1 MAIQPLIE
9 GAYALQANITDAVVV
24 PQSSKLIYHPQYNV
38 NTRAMVMM
46 NQFQTCVINNFQVL
60 VNNKFGEE
68 FTQIPSLN
76 ITVTFITGA
85 ISITNNTVFNSTDS
99 SRRTTIYYCGP
110 VGQATVSARVKGELL
125 PEQITFTIIP
135 GPY

>member
-1 MAIQPLIE
+1 
-9 GAYALQANITDAVVV
+9 
-24 PQSSKLIYHPQYNV
+24 
-38 NTRAMVMM
+38 MM

-60 VNNKFGEE
+60 VNNKFDEE

-76 ITVTFITGA
+76 ITVTFVAGA
-85 ISITNNTVFNSTDS
+85 ISITNNTVFNSTDF

-110 VGQATVSARVKGELL
+110 VGEATVSARVKGELL
-125 PEQITFTIIP
+125 PEQLTFTIIP